1 VAVGLAFM
9 FGVPLRSTPWL
20 VALGYSLSVLGSA
33 SVTDPIW
40 VFVASLI
47 FVIAFER
54 TVIRAQQSK
63 LESSHE

>member
-1 VAVGLAFM
+1 
-9 FGVPLRSTPWL
+9 

-40 VFVASLI
+40 VFIASLI

-54 TVIRAQQSK
+54 TVIRAQQSR
-63 LESSHE
+63 LETSND